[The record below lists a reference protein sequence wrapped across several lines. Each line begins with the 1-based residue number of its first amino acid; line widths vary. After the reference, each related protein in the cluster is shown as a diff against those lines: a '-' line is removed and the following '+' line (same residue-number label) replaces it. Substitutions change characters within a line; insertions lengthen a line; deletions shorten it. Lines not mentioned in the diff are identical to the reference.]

1 MTLNHEQQAVKL
13 SWNHFTQNLRQC
25 ANSMLLMRQDFAD
38 ITIEA
43 EHKKIKAHRFF
54 LATGS
59 TFFQRFLEDES
70 RGKNDYVYL
79 FGIKYEDIKALLF
92 YMYTGEIVIE
102 SSRLPSFLATAA
114 KLGVKGLVEHT
125 DETNDESPT
134 ADSTDSNASQSGQTL
149 ALDNNSMDASNTANK
164 DGDMETEVDMT
175 EVVQEVAE
183 NHDKGNTGDLIE
195 YTFCKYTYKED
206 EGIPLIKGKKVKLVR
221 PIKDSTVNDVCDK
234 ENQMPTE
241 IEQKG
246 NESHGQGQEEM
257 DLEIEVLEEV
267 NKSQAQPELI
277 CFEDEDF
284 ESEPVDCVEPTRSNE
299 STGDAEKI
307 LNDFSQTSTPG
318 GENEEVG
325 TPDLSNQE
333 DKDNNSSIEKFF
345 DPEKPEANRKSLL
358 SDNLKK
364 KKRYSCEICK
374 SDFTEAR
381 SLHSHISLKHKIGP
395 AFSCDLCDKTFGRL
409 HSLKR
414 HKKHVHDKVR
424 NHKCDICKKL
434 FFTTSHLVDHMRIHT
449 GVKPYECEICKK
461 TFNQKSIL
469 NRHLKSG
476 VVHQKGRKY

>member
-206 EGIPLIKGKKVKLVR
+206 EGIPLIKGKKVRLV
-221 PIKDSTVNDVCDK
+221 KNANMNDVCEKIEENK
-234 ENQMPTE
+234 ENQMPME
-241 IEQKG
+241 KQKRME
-246 NESHGQGQEEM
+246 NLCQEEM
-257 DLEIEVLEEV
+257 DLDIEIIEEV
-267 NKSQAQPELI
+267 NKSKVQPELI
-277 CFEDEDF
+277 CLEDEDF
-284 ESEPVDCVEPTRSNE
+284 ENEQIEPNE
-299 STGDAEKI
+299 INVSTGIAEKSF
-307 LNDFSQTSTPG
+307 NDFIQTSTDADG
-318 GENEEVG
+318 
-325 TPDLSNQE
+325 E
-333 DKDNNSSIEKFF
+333 DKENDRPPNFSNGGDKKNNSSNKTSFNQ
-345 DPEKPEANRKSLL
+345 KANA
-358 SDNLKK
+358 NLKSPLLDHL
-364 KKRYSCEICK
+364 KKRKYSCEVC
-374 SDFTEAR
+374 DMNFNRLR
-381 SLHSHISLKHKIGP
+381 SLKSHRSVKHNIGL
-395 AFSCDLCDKTFGRL
+395 AFSCDVCDRKFGCL
-409 HSLKR
+409 NHLKQ

-424 NHKCDICKKL
+424 NHKCEICKKY
-434 FFTTSHLVDHMRIHT
+434 FFFPANLVYHMRIHT
-449 GVKPYECEICKK
+449 GEKPYECKICKK
-461 TFNQKSIL
+461 TFNRKSTL
-469 NRHLKSG
+469 NRHLKC
-476 VVHQKGRKY
+476 VVHQKDHKY